1 MRGFSNDFEEIFL
14 KIPRHVFLTPTG
26 LEDLPAPI
34 FVDFADSR
42 NAVAAGLARHVVAAS
57 TSRPDQPPDEDLML
71 KLAGLVVGGN
81 AAPDDSAYFAAIQT
95 YVGSRL
101 TDQTL
106 SAPTTAA
113 AVGIRS
119 EERRVGNECV
129 STCRS
134 RGSPYH

>member
-81 AAPDDSAYFAAIQT
+81 AAPDDS
-95 YVGSRL
+95 
-101 TDQTL
+101 
-106 SAPTTAA
+106 
-113 AVGIRS
+113 RS
-119 EERRVGNECV
+119 EERRVGKECV
-129 STCRS
+129 STCRC
-134 RGSPYH
+134 RWSPYH